1 MSTKNKSQSKDI
13 HIIIR
18 SLMTKVVKFA
28 KEYHSNSDK

>member
-18 SLMTKVVKFA
+18 SSMVKVVISS
-28 KEYHSNSDK
+28 EEDGSDPDK